1 MAQRPAQQHRRSFDW
16 DGGLSGDNRAEG
28 GRSRLFGLDDE
39 TKEILKSSAPRLL
52 LLFFLAAMNT
62 LRPVGLVRLIKRSLM
77 PALLTGLLAG
87 SVAPCLAAEPVELAL
102 RKPAHA
108 SRIVLD
114 LSKRQITLMRGEQQL
129 GAWPVAIGDP
139 KTPTPKGEFAILNKK
154 VNQTYVTHKS
164 GQRRELRG
172 PGSPIGDRCMA
183 FHRNGRGEFGI
194 HGTAWPH
201 WVQIRAAVSLGCVRM
216 LNSHIRQLFDAVDV
230 GTRLEIRS

>member
-1 MAQRPAQQHRRSFDW
+1 
-16 DGGLSGDNRAEG
+16 
-28 GRSRLFGLDDE
+28 
-39 TKEILKSSAPRLL
+39 
-52 LLFFLAAMNT
+52 MNT
-62 LRPVGLVRLIKRSLM
+62 LRPVGLVRLMKWSFM
-77 PALLTGLLAG
+77 PALLAG

-102 RKPAHA
+102 RQPAHA

-154 VNQTYVTHKS
+154 VNPIYVTHKS

-172 PGSPIGDRCMA
+172 PSSPIGDRYMA

>member
-1 MAQRPAQQHRRSFDW
+1 MGLACLMIRPFFAALL
-16 DGGLSGDNRAEG
+16 GGL
-28 GRSRLFGLDDE
+28 
-39 TKEILKSSAPRLL
+39 
-52 LLFFLAAMNT
+52 
-62 LRPVGLVRLIKRSLM
+62 LV
-77 PALLTGLLAG
+77 G
-87 SVAPCLAAEPVELAL
+87 SVSSTVSAEPVEVAL
-102 RKPAHA
+102 QRPTRE

-114 LSKRQITLMRGEQQL
+114 LSQRRISLVRGNQRL
-129 GAWPVAIGDP
+129 GSWPVAIGDP

-154 VNQTYVTHKS
+154 VNPIYVTHKS

-172 PGSPIGDRCMA
+172 PSSPIGDRYMA

>member
-1 MAQRPAQQHRRSFDW
+1 MH
-16 DGGLSGDNRAEG
+16 
-28 GRSRLFGLDDE
+28 E
-39 TKEILKSSAPRLL
+39 TKEILKSSVLTLL

-62 LRPVGLVRLIKRSLM
+62 LRPVGLVRLMKWPSML
-77 PALLTGLLAG
+77 ALLAW

-102 RKPAHA
+102 RQPAHA

-154 VNQTYVTHKS
+154 VNPIYVTHKS

-172 PGSPIGDRCMA
+172 PSSPIGDRYMA

>member
-1 MAQRPAQQHRRSFDW
+1 
-16 DGGLSGDNRAEG
+16 
-28 GRSRLFGLDDE
+28 
-39 TKEILKSSAPRLL
+39 
-52 LLFFLAAMNT
+52 MNT
-62 LRPVGLVRLIKRSLM
+62 LRPVSLACLMLRSLAPVM
-77 PALLTGLLAG
+77 FAGLLAG
-87 SVAPCLAAEPVELAL
+87 SVLPGLAAEPAELAV
-102 RKPAHA
+102 RQPARE

-114 LSKRQITLMRGEQQL
+114 LSKRQITLVRGEQRL

-154 VNQTYVTHKS
+154 VNPIYVTHKS

-172 PGSPIGDRCMA
+172 PSSPIGDRYMA

-230 GTRLEIRS
+230 ETRLEIRS

>member
-1 MAQRPAQQHRRSFDW
+1 M
-16 DGGLSGDNRAEG
+16 
-28 GRSRLFGLDDE
+28 
-39 TKEILKSSAPRLL
+39 
-52 LLFFLAAMNT
+52 
-62 LRPVGLVRLIKRSLM
+62 
-77 PALLTGLLAG
+77 AG

-102 RKPAHA
+102 RQPAHA

-129 GAWPVAIGDP
+129 GAWPLAIGDP

-154 VNQTYVTHKS
+154 VNPIYVTHKS
-164 GQRRELRG
+164 GQRRELGG
-172 PGSPIGDRCMA
+172 PSSPIGDRYMA

>member
-1 MAQRPAQQHRRSFDW
+1 
-16 DGGLSGDNRAEG
+16 
-28 GRSRLFGLDDE
+28 
-39 TKEILKSSAPRLL
+39 
-52 LLFFLAAMNT
+52 MNT
-62 LRPVGLVRLIKRSLM
+62 LRLVSLVCLM
-77 PALLTGLLAG
+77 PWSLAPVMLAGLLAG
-87 SVAPCLAAEPVELAL
+87 SVLPCLAAESAELAV
-102 RKPAHA
+102 RQPARE

-114 LSKRQITLMRGEQQL
+114 LSKRQITLVRGEQRL

-154 VNQTYVTHKS
+154 VNPIYVTHKS

-172 PGSPIGDRCMA
+172 PSSPIGDRYMA

-230 GTRLEIRS
+230 ETRLEIRS

>member
-1 MAQRPAQQHRRSFDW
+1 MGLLRLMIRSFF
-16 DGGLSGDNRAEG
+16 A
-28 GRSRLFGLDDE
+28 
-39 TKEILKSSAPRLL
+39 
-52 LLFFLAAMNT
+52 
-62 LRPVGLVRLIKRSLM
+62 
-77 PALLTGLLAG
+77 ALLGGLLAG
-87 SVAPCLAAEPVELAL
+87 TLSSAVSAKPVEMAL
-102 RKPAHA
+102 QRSPRE

-114 LSKRQITLMRGEQQL
+114 LSQRRISLVRGDQRL
-129 GAWPVAIGDP
+129 GSWPVAIGDP

-154 VNQTYVTHKS
+154 VNPIYVTHKS

-172 PGSPIGDRCMA
+172 PSSPIGDRYMA

>member
-1 MAQRPAQQHRRSFDW
+1 
-16 DGGLSGDNRAEG
+16 
-28 GRSRLFGLDDE
+28 
-39 TKEILKSSAPRLL
+39 
-52 LLFFLAAMNT
+52 MNT
-62 LRPVGLVRLIKRSLM
+62 LRPVGLVRLVKWSLV
-77 PALLTGLLAG
+77 PALLAGLLAG
-87 SVAPCLAAEPVELAL
+87 TLSSAVSANPVEVAL
-102 RKPAHA
+102 QRSPRE

-114 LSKRQITLMRGEQQL
+114 LSQRRISLVRGDQRL
-129 GAWPVAIGDP
+129 GSWPVAIGDP

-154 VNQTYVTHKS
+154 VNPIYVTHKS

-172 PGSPIGDRCMA
+172 PSSPIGDRYMA